1 MRNGLGSRVGERERN
16 MLNAELGRE
25 RGRFAVEHKR
35 RSPTRLAA
43 DFRGQLLPSL
53 REVAAQAMTRDCL
66 RCPERVVPILMEGAQ
81 SDPAPTVR
89 ACCARCLGELRFR
102 TLSCR
107 SLLESLRNDDDPRV
121 RAEAEWA
128 LARFNQP

>member
-1 MRNGLGSRVGERERN
+1 VSVPDLPPGVSR
-16 MLNAELGRE
+16 LL
-25 RGRFAVEHKR
+25 
-35 RSPTRLAA
+35 T

-53 REVAAQAMTRDCL
+53 REVAAEAMTRECQ
-66 RCPERVVPILMEGAQ
+66 RCPERVVPALMEGAQ

-107 SLLESLRNDDDPRV
+107 SLLESLRGDEDPRV